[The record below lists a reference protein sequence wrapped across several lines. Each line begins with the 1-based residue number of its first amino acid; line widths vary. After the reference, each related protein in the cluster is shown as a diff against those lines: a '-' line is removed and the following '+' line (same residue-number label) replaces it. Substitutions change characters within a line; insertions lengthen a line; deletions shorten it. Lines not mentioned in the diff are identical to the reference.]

1 MPFPAIPSQVK
12 CPNCEHP
19 FVVMMRSV
27 LDVGEEPD
35 LKEQFLRGEI
45 NRAECPNCGSGG
57 ILSSP
62 LLYHDPEKEL
72 LISYMPQELGLPA
85 DQQEQLVGNLVN
97 AVMNSMPA
105 EKRKGYFFQPRT
117 ALTMESLYDA
127 ILEAEGVSKEA
138 LQAQRA
144 RMSLINRLLAL
155 VDDESDFD
163 KLVEENRQSFSY
175 EFFLMLSSL
184 IDTEAE
190 EGEEEGVSA
199 LRALREKLLDK
210 VNPTLP
216 SAAPPDA
223 SYDDIIEILQSTEKG
238 EAWRRMIAMN
248 RPRLDYSFFQNLTAK
263 IEAAQRAGDN
273 ETVEELTSL
282 RQRILDEID
291 AQSRMVR
298 EAEDEASLLI
308 MELSDADDLEAAIR
322 EHSEEINDIFIAVL
336 SRYRDTAL
344 ARGNEARAEKMS
356 AMLQIAREVM
366 EEALPPDLR
375 LISRLLSAEYPEGT
389 QALLEEHGDLLSDA
403 LLKTYDRYASA
414 LERGGDEEAT
424 QHLKNVREQIAARM
438 ADQA

>member
-144 RMSLINRLLAL
+144 RLSLINRLLAL

-424 QHLKNVREQIAARM
+424 RHLKNVREQIAARM